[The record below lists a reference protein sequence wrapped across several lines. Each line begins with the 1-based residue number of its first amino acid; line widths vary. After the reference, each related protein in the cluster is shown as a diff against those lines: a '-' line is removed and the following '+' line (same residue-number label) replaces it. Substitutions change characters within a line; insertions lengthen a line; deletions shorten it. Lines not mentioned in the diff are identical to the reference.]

1 MNIMDLAILAVLF
14 ISVAFGFYRGS
25 VSSLLGLAA
34 CLISVVIAFF
44 A

>member
-34 CLISVVIAFF
+34 CLISVVVAP
-44 A
+44 